1 MSAILFRYIVRTY
14 LAAFAGILAGGVAI
28 FLVADF
34 VDRARMYS
42 GPGWVLEVSILY
54 GNKALLAIEQLG
66 PAALLLAAGAMVT
79 LLKRRGELTAL
90 SSLTVGPSGIY
101 LPIAL
106 CALVA
111 SGGLI
116 AFDEVLCVDAGRR
129 VDEINATRFNRWGD
143 WSSFFATQKWFRR
156 GDRIFYLREGDAE
169 SGFGNVTLLELNDE
183 FRLARRLDARRLVH
197 LSGTTW
203 AMESVVERTFTAS
216 GGSTVKS
223 QPRAE
228 LDLGTTERPFRI
240 RQGRPE
246 QMRLPQLR
254 EQIRARRDGGLAF
267 GLYALALHSR
277 FAYPLAG
284 LPAALVAAG
293 LALRPGRRA
302 HLTAALVEGLG
313 IAVALWALMVVLRTL
328 VLAQRVAAGPAAWA
342 PFALLAA
349 AAAAL
354 WLRREGLPGAF
365 AVHQRTAMSR
375 R

>member
-1 MSAILFRYIVRTY
+1 MSGILFRYIVRTY

-42 GPGWVLEVSILY
+42 GPGWVIEASILY

-79 LLKRRGELTAL
+79 LLRRRGELTAL
-90 SSLTVGPSGIY
+90 SSLTLGPAAIY
-101 LPIAL
+101 LPVAL

-111 SGGLI
+111 SCGLV
-116 AFDEVLCVDAGRR
+116 AFDEVLVVDAGRR

-143 WSSFFATQKWFRR
+143 WSAFFSTQKWFRR
-156 GDRIFYLREGDAE
+156 GNRIFYLRQGDADT
-169 SGFGNVTLLELNDE
+169 GFGNVTLLELTPD
-183 FRLARRLDARRLVH
+183 FRLARRVDARRLVH

-203 AMESVVERTFTAS
+203 ALEGALERTFARD
-216 GGSTVKS
+216 GSSSVVSEERT
-223 QPRAE
+223 E

-254 EQIRARRDGGLAF
+254 EQIRARRDGGLPY
-267 GLYALALHSR
+267 GLYALALHNR
-277 FAYPLAG
+277 FAYALAG
-284 LPAALVAAG
+284 LPAALLAVG

-302 HLTAALVEGLG
+302 HLTGALVEGLG
-313 IAVALWALMVVLRTL
+313 ISVALWALMVVLRT
-328 VLAQRVAAGPAAWA
+328 VVVAQRIPAGPAAWA
-342 PFALLAA
+342 PAAALAA

-354 WLRREGLPGAF
+354 WLRREGWLGGF
-365 AVHQRTAMSR
+365 AARQREAMSR